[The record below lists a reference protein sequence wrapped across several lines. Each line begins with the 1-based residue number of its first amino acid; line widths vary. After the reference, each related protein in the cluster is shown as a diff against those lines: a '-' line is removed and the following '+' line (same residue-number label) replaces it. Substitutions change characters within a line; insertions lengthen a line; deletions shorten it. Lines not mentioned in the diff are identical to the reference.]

1 MRNRRGWS
9 NEEQELSRF
18 CRLLGNGAAAVVV
31 RGDVDIMQGTVRITK
46 GDDVVKWY
54 LVTVRIDGTITNK
67 LIRAASPDEAEKEA
81 LECAS
86 QETTGSPAQG

>member
-46 GDDVVKWY
+46 EGNENDK
-54 LVTVRIDGTITNK
+54 RFG
-67 LIRAASPDEAEKEA
+67 
-81 LECAS
+81 
-86 QETTGSPAQG
+86 G